1 VDWANERY
9 VRVYVRDTADLLAV
23 GWEGRAVLWEL
34 MRKCDRAGVVDFD
47 GDVAVLA
54 EMLRMPEEIVSLALP
69 KLERRGVVERGD
81 GTLVVPNFLEAQEA
95 SQSDKQRARESR
107 ARRRDRARHEQSQD
121 ATPASQNVTTTSHA
135 VTAGHAESHAVTP
148 CRAVPCRA
156 TPSLEDIVPA
166 YAGTHPPERVEGD
179 VPVAGALS
187 APASPALRAEPH
199 HDHETPAQGK
209 PDPVGAMPEGFAL
222 TVKPPSKT
230 RRGKTLVKQGD
241 EAFAVQVIAW
251 LNAKRRAAGRTNG
264 NYDPRSAVALKR
276 VRWIRSKGWTLEMV
290 LQALDLRVD
299 VWRRAAESKGD
310 DWTGNLHPDTALNTK
325 LEGFVERA
333 QAGDVVQAP
342 ATRHSHAGKAP
353 GDDLR
358 AIAAEMRRRHAE
370 RQP

>member
-1 VDWANERY
+1 VDWPNERY

-23 GWEGRAVLWEL
+23 GWEGRAVLWEIL
-34 MRKCDRAGVVDFD
+34 RKCDRAGVIDFD
-47 GDVAVLA
+47 GDTAVLA
-54 EMLRMPEEIVSLALP
+54 EMLRMPEEIVTGALP

-81 GTLVVPNFLEAQEA
+81 GTLVLRNFLEAQEA

-107 ARRRDRARHEQSQD
+107 ARRRDRSRHEQSQD
-121 ATPASQNVTTTSHA
+121 ATAASQNVTLASHA
-135 VTAGHAESHAVTP
+135 VTAGHTESHAVTP

-156 TPSLEDIVPA
+156 TPEKNIVPA
-166 YAGTHPPERVEGD
+166 YAGTHPPERVEGG

-187 APASPALRAEPH
+187 APASHALRAEPH
-199 HDHETPAQGK
+199 YAHETPAQGK
-209 PDPVGAMPEGFAL
+209 PDPVDAMPAGFLL
-222 TVKPPSKT
+222 TAKPPSKT
-230 RRGKTLVKQGD
+230 RRDKTLVKQGD

-276 VRWIRSKGWTLEMV
+276 VRWIRSKGWTLETV

-299 VWRRAAESKGD
+299 VWRRAAESKGE

-333 QAGDVVQAP
+333 QAGDVVQA
-342 ATRHSHAGKAP
+342 AP
-353 GDDLR
+353 SR
-358 AIAAEMRRRHAE
+358 AE
-370 RQP
+370 RRSTGRAEPAPHSAWANLPERETL

>member
-9 VRVYVRDTADLLAV
+9 VRVYTRDTTDLLAV

-34 MRKCDRAGVVDFD
+34 MRKCDRAGVIDFD
-47 GDVAVLA
+47 GDTAVLA

-121 ATPASQNVTTTSHA
+121 VTPASQNVTTTSHA

-166 YAGTHPPERVEGD
+166 YAGTHPPERVEGG

-187 APASPALRAEPH
+187 APESPALRAEPY

-209 PDPVGAMPEGFAL
+209 PDPLDAKPAGFAL
-222 TVKPPSKT
+222 TPPLT
-230 RRGKTLVKQGD
+230 HAERDHAR
-241 EAFAVQVIAW
+241 ARAVCRDV
-251 LNAKRRAAGRTNG
+251 
-264 NYDPRSAVALKR
+264 VA
-276 VRWIRSKGWTLEMV
+276 
-290 LQALDLRVD
+290 
-299 VWRRAAESKGD
+299 
-310 DWTGNLHPDTALNTK
+310 HLNTRT
-325 LEGFVERA
+325 GRQGAERFDLIA
-333 QAGDVVQAP
+333 KGSVTLCLALVRAGHTAEVIRKVIDAKVSEWGADP
-342 ATRHSHAGKAP
+342 EMAKFLRPGTLLARKNFERYAADLAEATPMQRHSHGASRNISGA
-353 GDDLR
+353 DMLR
-358 AIAAEMRRRHAE
+358 ELEAME
-370 RQP
+370 RANVIDID